1 MNRTLITLLA
11 IGALTMP
18 LHSAPTVPLKTGAT
32 VVTPSEAFTGALTT
46 LGVAVQPLQG
56 KQLRF
61 PIIAGAAD
69 LATARAE
76 IVHSNGIALS
86 AGETRVELSNFVIDT
101 TATPVLTGLV
111 VANGSVVGR
120 VPLFKVGLPAGI
132 ELPLAPAKGK
142 LVLAGTTLTL
152 TADAAAA
159 LNGAF
164 GVSAFVEDFPIG
176 SATVT
181 ANGVRVPR

>member
-1 MNRTLITLLA
+1 
-11 IGALTMP
+11 
-18 LHSAPTVPLKTGAT
+18 LKTGAT
-32 VVTPSEAFTGALTT
+32 VVTPSEGFTNALGS
-46 LGVAVQPLQG
+46 LGVAVQPLKG

-76 IVHSNGIALS
+76 IAHSNGLALS

-101 TATPVLTGLV
+101 TASPVLTGLV

-120 VPLFKVGLPAGI
+120 VPLFKVGLPAGL

-159 LNGAF
+159 LNAAF
-164 GVSAFVEDFPIG
+164 GVTAFAEDFLIG

>member
-1 MNRTLITLLA
+1 MNRTFAAFLA
-11 IGALTMP
+11 IGALMVP
-18 LHSAPTVPLKTGAT
+18 LQAAPTVPLKTGAT
-32 VVTPSEAFTGALTT
+32 VVTPSEDFTNALTS
-46 LGVAVQPLQG
+46 LGVAVQPLKG

-69 LATARAE
+69 LETARAE
-76 IVHSNGIALS
+76 IAHSNGIALS
-86 AGETRVELSNFVIDT
+86 AGGTRVELSNFVIDT

-120 VPLFKVGLPAGI
+120 LPLFKVGLPAGI
-132 ELPLAPAKGK
+132 ELPLAPAQGK
-142 LVLAGTTLTL
+142 LVLDGTTLTL
-152 TADAAAA
+152 TAAAAAA

-164 GVSAFVEDFPIG
+164 GVTAFVEDFSIG

-181 ANGVRVPR
+181 ATGVRVPR